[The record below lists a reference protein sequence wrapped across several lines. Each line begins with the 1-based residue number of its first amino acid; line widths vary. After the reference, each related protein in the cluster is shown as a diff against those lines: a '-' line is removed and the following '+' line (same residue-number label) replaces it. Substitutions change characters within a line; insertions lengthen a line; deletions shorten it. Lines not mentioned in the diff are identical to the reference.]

1 MSRKDKIDENT
12 EVNIEEISDKGSGTK
27 IRKNR
32 TQGRVYAKIAVNL
45 LISILTIVLVIV
57 FVPKLV
63 RIFWPFV
70 VGFLVSMIANPLVK
84 MMEKR
89 FKIVRKHGSVIVLLL
104 VIIMLVL
111 MVYALISILINEA
124 RGFLNDIDNIYMS
137 IISTFKSIGEK
148 LSPLVKSMPEDTQ
161 RQIND
166 FFGNIGKVISE
177 WFTNLN
183 PPELSNATVYVKNV
197 VEFLFMMVITILA
210 AYFFIA
216 ERDNLA
222 AMLKEVIPDVIT
234 DYYTLIIDNFKKAA
248 GGYFKVQFKLMGM
261 VFIILF
267 VGFLFMGTD
276 YAFLLALFVAFLD
289 FLPVFGTG
297 TIIGPWAIMCLLTGK
312 YLDTIF
318 LAVIY
323 LVCQLVKQLLQPK
336 MVGESIGMSPM
347 LTLVAMFIGY
357 RIGGVFGLILGIPIG
372 MVLISFY
379 KIGMF
384 DRFIKGVKIIAH
396 DINEYRKY

>member
-1 MSRKDKIDENT
+1 MSQKEEK
-12 EVNIEEISDKGSGTK
+12 IEEVIEGKKENKPKRTKTKGK
-27 IRKNR
+27 
-32 TQGRVYAKIAVNL
+32 VYAKIAVNL
-45 LISILTIVLVIV
+45 LISIITIVLVIV
-57 FVPKLV
+57 FVPKLI

-70 VGFLVSMIANPLVK
+70 IGFLVSLVANPLVK
-84 MMEKR
+84 MMEKK

-104 VIIMLVL
+104 VIIALVL
-111 MVYALISILINEA
+111 LVYGLGSLLVNET
-124 RGFLNDIDNIYMS
+124 RNFIDDIDDIYMS
-137 IISTFKSIGEK
+137 ITNTFKGIGEK
-148 LSPLVKSMPEDTQ
+148 LAPLIESMPEDTQ
-161 RQIND
+161 KQIND
-166 FFGNIGKVISE
+166 FFGNIGKVVSD

-183 PPELSNATVYVKNV
+183 PPELSNATAYVKNV

-222 AMLKEVIPDVIT
+222 TMLKDVIPDTIT

-267 VGFLFMGTD
+267 VGFLFIGTD
-276 YAFLLALFVAFLD
+276 YAFLLALLVAFLD

-297 TIIGPWAIMCLLTGK
+297 TVIGPWAVMCFLTGN

-318 LAVIY
+318 LAVLYI
-323 LVCQLVKQLLQPK
+323 VCQLVKQLLQPK

-372 MVLISFY
+372 MVLLSFY
-379 KIGMF
+379 KIGVF
-384 DRFIKGVKIIAH
+384 DRFFKGIKIIAH